1 MDFTDFLLRSAQP
14 GYAPSI
20 RLIAE
25 RWSRIG
31 VAAALDGVD
40 DQTLF
45 PRMLDWIASRPGED
59 VQTLQMLEDIGAL
72 SWWRGP
78 EISDSVARQIGA
90 IAAPIFARI
99 SASVHRGQLPRVTR
113 DAARQRHVLMVGPLL
128 GTLHSPSRG
137 AVDYAAALALDPD
150 IVEIRVCHSHDLE
163 PGLQAYIQDRV
174 GADAVA
180 GRVRFVNIDRRPDFL
195 TEILSVGGGAF
206 HFWCE
211 RPMSPYVTLLSWLGP
226 TLMFTCGDERPYQY
240 ADVYWYFHSRERMAA
255 RWLRRGAAP
264 EWAQNYLSSPSGPF
278 FDVEP
283 VVTRARQPSVVTE
296 AEIVVA
302 TVGNRLGVDM
312 DQAYISGMESFLR
325 STPEAVWML
334 VGDLPPPLLSAC
346 EQVLGERFRHVP
358 YDPDLAGLLTTVDIF
373 SNPFRAGGG
382 ASAAIALKCGAVVLT
397 RSIGDVASLV
407 PEDHLSE
414 SSDVYFEHLRQL
426 AQDVRMRDAW
436 RRAQRRQYEI
446 RADQPQLMQ
455 VMRDFVA
462 TAHARYMTR
471 LAADGAATAQ

>member
-1 MDFTDFLLRSAQP
+1 MDFTTFLLSSAQP
-14 GYAPSI
+14 GYASSI
-20 RLIAE
+20 QVIAD
-25 RWSRIG
+25 RWRHFG
-31 VAAALDGVD
+31 VVAALDGVD
-40 DQTLF
+40 DPTLF
-45 PRMLDWIASRPGED
+45 PRTLDWVASQPD
-59 VQTLQMLEDIGAL
+59 QDAQTLQILEDLSAL

-78 EISDSVARQIGA
+78 EISDAVARQIGEVS
-90 IAAPIFARI
+90 APIFDRIAAALRRDQLSRTTRETAR
-99 SASVHRGQLPRVTR
+99 R
-113 DAARQRHVLMVGPLL
+113 RHILMVGALL
-128 GTLHSPSRG
+128 GPLHSPSRG
-137 AVDYAAALALDPD
+137 AVDYAAALCLDPD
-150 IVEIRVCHSHDLE
+150 IVEIRVCHSNDLE
-163 PGLQAYIQDRV
+163 PGLQAYIRARLGPDL
-174 GADAVA
+174 AA
-180 GRVRFVNIDRRPDFL
+180 GRVQFVNIDRRPDFL
-195 TEILSVGGGAF
+195 TAILAHGGGAF

-325 STPEAVWML
+325 STPEAVWMV

-471 LAADGAATAQ
+471 LAADEAATAQ